1 MDRRRARL
9 AAAACW
15 AAWLALSLPAAGAP
29 GAADGAAIMATVER
43 MAGARYEI
51 VTMRMELRGDDG
63 TSLVRELTS
72 RTLDEGAGRATLIRF
87 TAPASLRGVATLV
100 VEEAGKANAIWHYVP
115 ATRNARRVSGEHR
128 QNRFMGTEFTFE
140 DFEGIKR
147 DRYAFAVQGEEACAG
162 AGRCFV
168 VEARP
173 VDAEEKAASGYA
185 RKVYRIDQRNHA
197 IVRVDLFDQA
207 GTLVKIFESSEF
219 RDRGGHWRPR
229 RQVMTNVGTGRSTV
243 LTEIERTLDTPFDR
257 QSVSPQAL
265 RTPP

>member
-1 MDRRRARL
+1 MDWRRTRRVS
-9 AAAACW
+9 AAFCG
-15 AAWLALSLPAAGAP
+15 AWLALSPPVAGAP
-29 GAADGAAIMATVER
+29 SAADGAAIMAAVER
-43 MAGARYEI
+43 MAGARFEI
-51 VTMRMELRGDDG
+51 VTMRMELKADDG

-72 RTLDEGAGRATLIRF
+72 RAIDEGAGRATLTRF
-87 TAPASLRGVATLV
+87 TAPASLRGVGTLV

-147 DRYAFAVQGEEACAG
+147 ERYAFTVQGEEACVG

-173 VDAEEKAASGYA
+173 VDAEEKATSGYA
-185 RKVYRIDQRNHA
+185 RKVYRVDQRNHA
-197 IVRVDLFDQA
+197 IVRVDLFDRT
-207 GTLVKIFESSEF
+207 GTLVKIFENSEF
-219 RDRGGHWRPR
+219 LDRGGHWRPR
-229 RQVMTNVGTGRSTV
+229 RQVMTNVRTGRATV
-243 LTEIERTLDTPFDR
+243 LTEIERALDEPFDR

-265 RTPP
+265 RAPP

>member
-1 MDRRRARL
+1 
-9 AAAACW
+9 
-15 AAWLALSLPAAGAP
+15 
-29 GAADGAAIMATVER
+29 
-43 MAGARYEI
+43 
-51 VTMRMELRGDDG
+51 
-63 TSLVRELTS
+63 
-72 RTLDEGAGRATLIRF
+72 
-87 TAPASLRGVATLV
+87 
-100 VEEAGKANAIWHYVP
+100 
-115 ATRNARRVSGEHR
+115 
-128 QNRFMGTEFTFE
+128 MGTEFTFE

-197 IVRVDLFDQA
+197 IVRIDLFDQA

-229 RQVMTNVGTGRSTV
+229 RQVMTNVGTGRATV